1 MSSSSQR
8 QPSQPILDCCRE
20 AGFPVHGIADAT
32 ESPTAPALRD
42 WLESG
47 KQGEMKWMGEHVA
60 VRIDPRVLVPDAR
73 SVIVVADRYGG
84 DPDDST
90 TEGRGRIARYARGR
104 DYHRYM
110 KKRLHQVADRL
121 SELHPG
127 ETFRACVDTAP
138 VLEREVAAA
147 AGLGAIGKHTL
158 LIQPGVGSWMLLGE
172 IVTTLAI
179 EPTTNAVDRPHDP
192 CGTCTRCIDACP
204 TDAITPWSVDAR
216 KCISY
221 LTIEHR
227 TSVDPSFHE
236 GIGEWLFGCDICQE
250 VCPHNQPTEL
260 TRNQARDAEYEGRP
274 RPGDVSG
281 ASLDVLEV
289 LGWTEEDRRDAFVS
303 SSMKR
308 AKLDMIRRNAVIVA
322 GNLIRQGDESGLLQR
337 LRQLAASMEEPAL
350 VRDTAVQVLGQL
362 DEASEATED

>member
-1 MSSSSQR
+1 MSSSPQR
-8 QPSQPILDCCRE
+8 QPSRPILDCCRE

-32 ESPTAPALRD
+32 ESPTAPALRE
-42 WLESG
+42 WLDSG
-47 KQGEMKWMGEHVA
+47 KHGEMKWMTENVP
-60 VRIDPRVLVPDAR
+60 VRIDPRVLVSGAR

-84 DPDDST
+84 EPDDSSSS
-90 TEGRGRIARYARGR
+90 GRGRIARYARGR

-121 SELHPG
+121 SQLHPG

-147 AGLGAIGKHTL
+147 AGLGASGKHTL

-179 EPTTNAVDRPHDP
+179 EPTTNSLDRPQDP

-216 KCISY
+216 RCISY

-236 GIGEWLFGCDICQE
+236 GMGEWLFGCDICQE
-250 VCPHNQPTEL
+250 ACPHNQPTQL
-260 TRNQARDAEYEGRP
+260 TRNQVRDDQYKGRP
-274 RPGDVSG
+274 RPGDESG

-289 LGWTEEDRRDAFVS
+289 LGWTEDDRREAFIS

-322 GNLIRQGDESGLLQR
+322 GNLIRRGPAAELLSQ
-337 LRQLAASMEEPAL
+337 LRQLAADAEEAPL
-350 VRDTAVQVLGQL
+350 VRDTAIEVLRQL
-362 DEASEATED
+362 DEASDATEG